1 MYINSFS
8 KKNLLGLTV
17 TNKKFRRI
25 SDLFLKIKLI
35 RGQTVFGSKEENVN
49 IFWYKRANR
58 ADEKLW
64 KIFDLSKC
72 KITKRKNQLYTVLV
86 HVLIIMHFS
95 SEIGKNIYLDKYDN
109 VEKMLSTN

>member
-1 MYINSFS
+1 MSDVHQLFF
-8 KKNLLGLTV
+8 KKNLVGLTV
-17 TNKKFRRI
+17 ANKKFRRI

-72 KITKRKNQLYTVLV
+72 KIKKKEESALYS
-86 HVLIIMHFS
+86 FS
-95 SEIGKNIYLDKYDN
+95 SCPYALFFRNRKKIYLDKYDN
-109 VEKMLSTN
+109 VKTMLSTN

>member
-1 MYINSFS
+1 MSDVHQLFF

-49 IFWYKRANR
+49 IFFYING
-58 ADEKLW
+58 L
-64 KIFDLSKC
+64 
-72 KITKRKNQLYTVLV
+72 TVLTRNC
-86 HVLIIMHFS
+86 
-95 SEIGKNIYLDKYDN
+95 EKYLTFRN
-109 VEKMLSTN
+109 VK